1 MTAKHSSHT
10 LAITFAL
17 LLAGCSQAGNSAPE
31 AAWPSLDEA
40 PASARSDATPAELPR
55 PCTLVTA
62 DDAQAVIG
70 SEVGEMAND
79 QDVCMW
85 AGGDSPGAITMLMV
99 QLMRADSEDE
109 TAVLFD
115 NLTGLSGN
123 LAMAVNDAAGTT
135 TRKSGQDIEG
145 LGDAAWCSASNA
157 DLVGSQQVI
166 VRSGTVLLT
175 LNVTGMTKGERQA
188 SLCPKLEAAARQAF
202 ARLGGAP

>member
-1 MTAKHSSHT
+1 MKPTAST
-10 LAITFAL
+10 TPLAIALAL
-17 LLAGCSQAGNSAPE
+17 LLAGCGKSAE
-31 AAWPSLDEA
+31 TAAETQWPS
-40 PASARSDATPAELPR
+40 PAAETATAALPETLPM

-62 DDAQAVIG
+62 DDAKAVIG
-70 SEVGEMAND
+70 TEVGEMANE
-79 QDVCMW
+79 QDACLW
-85 AGGDSPGAITMLMV
+85 AGGDNPGAITMLMV
-99 QLMRADSEDE
+99 QLIRADSAEE
-109 TAVLFD
+109 SATLFD
-115 NLTGLSGN
+115 SLTGLSGN
-123 LAMAVNDAAGTT
+123 LAMAVNDAAGTP

-157 DLVGSQQVI
+157 DLVGTQQVI